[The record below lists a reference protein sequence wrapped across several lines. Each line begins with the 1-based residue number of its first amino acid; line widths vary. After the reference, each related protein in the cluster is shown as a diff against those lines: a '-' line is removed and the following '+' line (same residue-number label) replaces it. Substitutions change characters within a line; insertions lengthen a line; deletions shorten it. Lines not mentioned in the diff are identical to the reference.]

1 MLARKGL
8 LPEEFLLTRLV
19 EENCVQ
25 SRYRP
30 KAQRARFITK
40 NGSCN
45 VAHKN
50 IREQGRFLQDVF
62 TTMVDLKWQHSLL
75 IFTSAFL
82 FSWMLFAMVWW
93 LIAFGHGDLESPV
106 VETSRMTPPCVT
118 SIHSFTSAF
127 LFSIEV
133 QVTIGFGG
141 RMVTEECPLAITVLI
156 IQNIAGLLINAVML
170 GCIFMKT
177 AQANRRAETLI
188 FSKNAVIA
196 PRNGR
201 LSLMFRVGDLRKSM
215 IISATIQMQ
224 FQKLLRMIDPKYV
237 IPSWKYF
244 AEEALPK
251 LYNEVK
257 ETILNQAHVWLHGT
271 ISPQI
276 GCGGEVANV
285 LKLTVHFIEKWE
297 LRSTC
302 LQTGFA
308 PDDHTGEMI
317 ALGLK
322 DALKSWKLDEAQ
334 QVCITTDNAANVI
347 KVVDLNEWKRLQ
359 CFGHRLNLAI
369 GVVETTGIT
378 TQARTSYVPEEI
390 MWGHRFVSIIS
401 EEEGLYSVDYSKF
414 GNTVK
419 VRCSTLSA
427 REQEQERGL
436 RSQGTTR
443 SGDQGP
449 SPQREWG
456 MKRAGRGGARR
467 GLSAVNWECYT
478 PAVTKC
484 EEEPGLE
491 TQEVKEV
498 HFVKGET
505 ELQD

>member
-224 FQKLLRMIDPKYV
+224 VIRKSVTAEGEV
-237 IPSWKYF
+237 IPVSQLDIQIENPVHTNAIF
-244 AEEALPK
+244 LVSPLIICHNIDRSSP
-251 LYNEVK
+251 LYDVSAQTLLSEDIEIVV
-257 ETILNQAHVWLHGT
+257 IL
-271 ISPQI
+271 
-276 GCGGEVANV
+276 E
-285 LKLTVHFIEKWE
+285 
-297 LRSTC
+297 
-302 LQTGFA
+302 
-308 PDDHTGEMI
+308 
-317 ALGLK
+317 
-322 DALKSWKLDEAQ
+322 
-334 QVCITTDNAANVI
+334 
-347 KVVDLNEWKRLQ
+347 
-359 CFGHRLNLAI
+359 